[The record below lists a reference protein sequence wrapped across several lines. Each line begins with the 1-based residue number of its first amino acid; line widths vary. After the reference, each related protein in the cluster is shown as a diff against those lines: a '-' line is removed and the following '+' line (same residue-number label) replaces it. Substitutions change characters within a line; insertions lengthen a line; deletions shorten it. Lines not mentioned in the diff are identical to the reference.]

1 MREADIAS
9 HTFAAPVAPWLAARA
24 AGAPLQ
30 FRDLVADGKRKLQ
43 QSGCLLVEGA
53 GGLLVPL
60 AEGKR
65 MADLAAELSLPL
77 LIIARTGLGTVNHTL
92 LTAAYARQA
101 GLEVLGVILND
112 SQSGD
117 YDLSRQPAA
126 MQMVKDNAHMIEQFG
141 DVPVLEEGLAVL
153 EADDDELLSIMSAA
167 FKYPLLEKDTLVAG
181 ARKAMEL
188 KVGTYCIV
196 ASGRGPTGKEVDQVI
211 AAVKEIKTTMPMKIC
226 ACLGILSD
234 EQAGRLKE
242 AGVDRYNH
250 NLNTSAGNFNK
261 ITTTHTY
268 DDRVATVEK
277 AKASGMSPCSGCIVG
292 MGETNQEI
300 VEIAYALRELD
311 ADSIPV
317 NFLNSIKGTPLE
329 NNKELNPR
337 KCLKVLALMRFIN
350 PTKEI
355 RASGGREVNLRSMQ
369 VLCLYA
375 ANSLFVGDYL
385 TTEGQEASQD
395 HKMIEDMGFEIE
407 LCAL

>member
-1 MREADIAS
+1 MIN
-9 HTFAAPVAPWLAARA
+9 
-24 AGAPLQ
+24 
-30 FRDLVADGKRKLQ
+30 
-43 QSGCLLVEGA
+43 LLTNWN
-53 GGLLVPL
+53 
-60 AEGKR
+60 
-65 MADLAAELSLPL
+65 DLADKAICGE
-77 LIIARTGLGTVNHTL
+77 L
-92 LTAAYARQA
+92 LT
-101 GLEVLGVILND
+101 
-112 SQSGD
+112 
-117 YDLSRQPAA
+117 
-126 MQMVKDNAHMIEQFG
+126 M
-141 DVPVLEEGLAVL
+141 EEGLAVL
-153 EADDDELLSIMSAA
+153 EADDDDLLNIMSAA
-167 FKYPLLEKDTLVAG
+167 FKVRKHYYGKKVKLNLIINAKSGLCPEDCGYCSQSIVSTAPVSKYPLLEKDTLVDG

-211 AAVKEIKTTMPMKIC
+211 AAVKEIKATMPMKIC

-250 NLNTSAGNFNK
+250 NLNTSASNFSK

-277 AKASGMSPCSGCIVG
+277 AKSSGMSPCSGCIVG
-292 MGETNQEI
+292 MGETNREI

-369 VLCLYA
+369 ALCLYA

-385 TTEGQEASQD
+385 TTEGQEATQD

>member
-1 MREADIAS
+1 MI
-9 HTFAAPVAPWLAARA
+9 HILTNWN
-24 AGAPLQ
+24 
-30 FRDLVADGKRKLQ
+30 
-43 QSGCLLVEGA
+43 
-53 GGLLVPL
+53 
-60 AEGKR
+60 
-65 MADLAAELSLPL
+65 DLADKAIRGE
-77 LIIARTGLGTVNHTL
+77 R
-92 LTAAYARQA
+92 LT
-101 GLEVLGVILND
+101 
-112 SQSGD
+112 
-117 YDLSRQPAA
+117 
-126 MQMVKDNAHMIEQFG
+126 M
-141 DVPVLEEGLAVL
+141 EEGLAVL
-153 EADDDELLSIMSAA
+153 EAEDDELLDIMSAA
-167 FKYPLLEKDTLVAG
+167 FKVRKHYYGKKVKLNLIINAKSGLCPEDCGYCSQSIVSTAPVSKYPLLEKDTLVNG

-196 ASGRGPTGKEVDQVI
+196 ASGRGPSGKEVDQVI
-211 AAVKEIKTTMPMKIC
+211 AAVKEIKATMPMKIC

-234 EQAGRLKE
+234 EQASRLKE

-268 DDRVATVEK
+268 EDRVATVEK
-277 AKASGMSPCSGCIVG
+277 AKSSGMSPCSGCIVG
-292 MGETNQEI
+292 MGETNSEI

-369 VLCLYA
+369 ALCLYA

-385 TTEGQEASQD
+385 TTEGQEATQD